1 MGCKETYTPLICLG
15 GNIIMQNT
23 FSDYNPNSADL
34 SFDRDDLVGI
44 ALNTDDP
51 IFQRDV
57 VLMNMYNGIIDEAVV
72 PNEINAVTKA
82 IEDGIEVEETVPEVD
97 LENME
102 LDDSDVSYDG
112 MDAEEEIDA
121 VQAIMSGEADE
132 DMELVDLADS
142 MD

>member
-1 MGCKETYTPLICLG
+1 
-15 GNIIMQNT
+15 MQNT

-72 PNEINAVTKA
+72 PDEINMVTKA
-82 IEDGIEVEETVPEVD
+82 IEDGIEVDETVPEVD

-121 VQAIMSGEADE
+121 AQAIMSGEADE

>member
-1 MGCKETYTPLICLG
+1 
-15 GNIIMQNT
+15 MQNT
-23 FSDYNPNSADL
+23 FSDYNPNSADI

-51 IFQRDV
+51 IFQKDA
-57 VLMNMYNGIIDEAVV
+57 VLMNMFNGIIDESVV

-82 IEDGIEVEETVPEVD
+82 IEDGIEVEETIPEVD

-112 MDAEEEIDA
+112 RDAEEEIDA
-121 VQAIMSGEADE
+121 AQAILSGEADE

>member
-1 MGCKETYTPLICLG
+1 
-15 GNIIMQNT
+15 MQNT
-23 FSDYNPNSADL
+23 FSDYNPNSADI

-51 IFQRDV
+51 IFQRDA
-57 VLMNMYNGIIDEAVV
+57 VLMNMFNGIIDESVV

-82 IEDGIEVEETVPEVD
+82 IEDGIEVEETIPEVD

-112 MDAEEEIDA
+112 RDAEEEIDA
-121 VQAIMSGEADE
+121 AQAILSGEADE

>member
-1 MGCKETYTPLICLG
+1 
-15 GNIIMQNT
+15 MQNM
-23 FSDYNPNSADL
+23 FDDYNPNSADI

-51 IFQRDV
+51 IFQKDV
-57 VLMNMYNGIIDEAVV
+57 VLMNMYKGIIDESVV
-72 PNEINAVTKA
+72 PDEINMVTKA
-82 IEDGIEVEETVPEVD
+82 IEDGIETDETVPEAD

-121 VQAIMSGEADE
+121 AQAIMSGEADE
-132 DMELVDLADS
+132 DMDLVDLADS

>member
-1 MGCKETYTPLICLG
+1 
-15 GNIIMQNT
+15 MQNM
-23 FSDYNPNSADL
+23 FDDYNPNSADI

-51 IFQRDV
+51 IFQKDV
-57 VLMNMYNGIIDEAVV
+57 VLMNMYKGIIDESVV
-72 PNEINAVTKA
+72 PDEINMVTKA
-82 IEDGIEVEETVPEVD
+82 IEDGIETDETVPEAD

-112 MDAEEEIDA
+112 IDAEEEIDA
-121 VQAIMSGEADE
+121 AQAIMSGEADE
-132 DMELVDLADS
+132 DMDLVDLADS

>member
-1 MGCKETYTPLICLG
+1 
-15 GNIIMQNT
+15 MQNT
-23 FSDYNPNSADL
+23 FSDYNPNSADI

-51 IFQRDV
+51 IFQKDA
-57 VLMNMYNGIIDEAVV
+57 VLMNMFNGIIDESVV

-112 MDAEEEIDA
+112 RDAEEEIDA
-121 VQAIMSGEADE
+121 AQAILSGEADE

>member
-1 MGCKETYTPLICLG
+1 
-15 GNIIMQNT
+15 MQNT
-23 FSDYNPNSADL
+23 FSDYNPNSADI

-51 IFQRDV
+51 IFQRDA
-57 VLMNMYNGIIDEAVV
+57 VLMNMFNGIIDESVV

-97 LENME
+97 LANKE

-112 MDAEEEIDA
+112 RDAEEEIDA
-121 VQAIMSGEADE
+121 AQAILSGEADE

>member
-1 MGCKETYTPLICLG
+1 
-15 GNIIMQNT
+15 
-23 FSDYNPNSADL
+23 
-34 SFDRDDLVGI
+34 
-44 ALNTDDP
+44 
-51 IFQRDV
+51 
-57 VLMNMYNGIIDEAVV
+57 MYNGIIDEAVV
-72 PNEINAVTKA
+72 PDEINMVTKA
-82 IEDGIEVEETVPEVD
+82 IEDGIEVEETVSEID

-121 VQAIMSGEADE
+121 AQAIMSGEADE

>member
-1 MGCKETYTPLICLG
+1 M
-15 GNIIMQNT
+15 
-23 FSDYNPNSADL
+23 FDDYNPNSADI

-51 IFQRDV
+51 IFQKDV
-57 VLMNMYNGIIDEAVV
+57 VLMNMYKGIIDESVV
-72 PNEINAVTKA
+72 PDEINMVTKA
-82 IEDGIEVEETVPEVD
+82 IEDGIETDETVPEAD

-112 MDAEEEIDA
+112 INAEEEIDA
-121 VQAIMSGEADE
+121 AQAIMTGEADE
-132 DMELVDLADS
+132 DMDLVDLADS

>member
-1 MGCKETYTPLICLG
+1 
-15 GNIIMQNT
+15 MQNM
-23 FSDYNPNSADL
+23 FDDYNPNSADI

-51 IFQRDV
+51 IFQKDV
-57 VLMNMYNGIIDEAVV
+57 VLMNMYKGIIDESVV
-72 PNEINAVTKA
+72 PDEINMVTKA
-82 IEDGIEVEETVPEVD
+82 IEDGIETDETVPEAD

-112 MDAEEEIDA
+112 IDAEEEIDA
-121 VQAIMSGEADE
+121 AQAIMTGEADE
-132 DMELVDLADS
+132 DMDLVDLADS

>member
-1 MGCKETYTPLICLG
+1 
-15 GNIIMQNT
+15 MQNT
-23 FSDYNPNSADL
+23 FSDYNPNSADI

-51 IFQRDV
+51 IFQRDA
-57 VLMNMYNGIIDEAVV
+57 VLMNMFNGIIDESVV

-112 MDAEEEIDA
+112 RDAEEEIDA
-121 VQAIMSGEADE
+121 AQAILSGEADE